1 MIVNKRL
8 LTSLLLGGV
17 MIFSSCGKVDQY
29 HTPPQSGQSTTTAAE
44 AENTSTTAAKNP
56 VTILTRTVTAA
67 STSAGTAPR
76 TTVTAS
82 AAPASSASPRSTAR
96 TFLRDDDAPVM
107 LPNHTGFRSRT
118 AAPAVL
124 TATAPQSIERTQ
136 EEYTTLTTVTT
147 APPVPAERSP
157 REVLADMTL
166 EEKVCQMFIV
176 TPEQLTGISPMLE
189 VGSGTRSAL
198 MRWPVG
204 GIVYFA
210 QNLESREQIMNMIAN
225 TQSYSLEA
233 CGVGLFTA
241 VDEEGGAVA
250 RCAQKLGT
258 AAFSDMAAYG
268 AENSYETAYSIGRAI
283 GIDLY
288 RLGFNVDFA
297 PVADV
302 NIDPANELGTRIF
315 SGDPAVVA
323 NMVCG
328 VSSGLQDNGVC
339 AVLKH
344 FPGLGAE
351 NGNTHSDS
359 AVVIDRTVEQLKNT
373 EFIPFRAAIKDAG
386 ASFVMV
392 GHQTVTGFGDG
403 LPSDLS
409 HIAATE
415 MLRGE
420 LGFDGI
426 AVTDSHMM
434 NTISGVYGADRAA
447 VAAINAGMDMILMP
461 ADLDT
466 AVQGVVNAV
475 YSGEIPISRI
485 DQSVYRIL
493 RQKKQLELF

>member
-1 MIVNKRL
+1 MNKRL

-82 AAPASSASPRSTAR
+82 AASASSVSARSTAR

-233 CGVGLFTA
+233 CGVGLFTV

-283 GIDLY
+283 GIDLH
-288 RLGFNVDFA
+288 RLGFNV
-297 PVADV
+297 
-302 NIDPANELGTRIF
+302 
-315 SGDPAVVA
+315 
-323 NMVCG
+323 
-328 VSSGLQDNGVC
+328 SGLQDNGVC